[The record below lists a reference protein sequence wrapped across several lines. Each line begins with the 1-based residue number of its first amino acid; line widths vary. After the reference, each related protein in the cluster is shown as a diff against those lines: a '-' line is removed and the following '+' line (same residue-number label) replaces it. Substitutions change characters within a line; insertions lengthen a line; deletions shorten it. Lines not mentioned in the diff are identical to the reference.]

1 MCVCVEGGGGLE
13 YWECGG
19 GGGARILGEGWKGQ
33 GGGTI
38 ADWKLTKS

>member
-1 MCVCVEGGGGLE
+1 MCVCRGGGGARILGV
-13 YWECGG
+13 WR